1 MIQDYTDRKFIIFNV
16 SEINKINFNEILQTS
31 AESLRKSV
39 NGQKTFVKW
48 DGSITPDS
56 VQTLT
61 TNEGPYTYDEIIVI
75 LNSSDWVDTSMF

>member
-1 MIQDYTDRKFIIFNV
+1 MIQDYTDRKFMIFNV
-16 SEINKINFNEILQTS
+16 SEINKINFNEVLQTS
-31 AESLRKSV
+31 AESLKKSV

-48 DGSITPDS
+48 DGITPDS